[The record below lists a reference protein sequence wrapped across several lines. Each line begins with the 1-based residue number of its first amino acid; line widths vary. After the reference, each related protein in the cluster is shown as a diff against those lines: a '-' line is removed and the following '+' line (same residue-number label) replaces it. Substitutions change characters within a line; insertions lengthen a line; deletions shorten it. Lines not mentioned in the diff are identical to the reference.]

1 MSETTKS
8 LTIYQQWENT
18 LLRVTDIIEV
28 EPKVLYCNGSVIGTL
43 GNFSASTGKAKSK
56 KTFNV
61 SALVAATLINGE
73 ILQYEANFP
82 KSKCV
87 VLYFDTEQSPYHCHK
102 VISRILRLAG
112 LPSDR
117 HPDNLKFSSL
127 RAFNPQHRLEIIEA
141 AIQQTPNVGLVV
153 IDGIRDCM
161 YDINNAT
168 ESTNLINKLMELS
181 DVYKIHIHTVLHLN
195 KSDDNVRGHVGTE
208 LNNKAETVLQ
218 VSRSTSDDAITEVS
232 APIIRDIE
240 FEPFAF
246 RINDDGLPEIAAE
259 YVFGSSMRKSAPF
272 AYEELTEQQHR
283 DNLEQVFAT
292 GAIKGCSN
300 LISKLKLVYGYGDNK
315 TKGLKTFLANKRL
328 IVRENDGYHY
338 NSDARY

>member
-1 MSETTKS
+1 
-8 LTIYQQWENT
+8 
-18 LLRVTDIIEV
+18 
-28 EPKVLYCNGSVIGTL
+28 
-43 GNFSASTGKAKSK
+43 
-56 KTFNV
+56 
-61 SALVAATLINGE
+61 
-73 ILQYEANFP
+73 
-82 KSKCV
+82 
-87 VLYFDTEQSPYHCHK
+87 
-102 VISRILRLAG
+102 
-112 LPSDR
+112 
-117 HPDNLKFSSL
+117 
-127 RAFNPQHRLEIIEA
+127 
-141 AIQQTPNVGLVV
+141 
-153 IDGIRDCM
+153 
-161 YDINNAT
+161 
-168 ESTNLINKLMELS
+168 MELS

-246 RINDDGLPEIAAE
+246 RINDDGLPEIAAD
-259 YVFGSSMRKSAPF
+259 YVFGSSARKSTPF